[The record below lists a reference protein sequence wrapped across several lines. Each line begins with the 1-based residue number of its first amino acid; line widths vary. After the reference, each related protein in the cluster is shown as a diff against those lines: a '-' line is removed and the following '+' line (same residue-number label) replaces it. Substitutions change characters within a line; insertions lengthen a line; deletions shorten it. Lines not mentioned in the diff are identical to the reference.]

1 MAVKGLNGLKY
12 KKEKAFIEN
21 ITNTRTAKI
30 REETHYVVDM
40 YDNGKLK
47 ESRPIVGHSKRYA
60 EDCAT
65 NWVEGIIE

>member
-12 KKEKAFIEN
+12 KKEKEFIEN

-47 ESRPIVGHSKRYA
+47 ESRPIVGHSKHYA
-60 EDCAT
+60 DDCD
-65 NWVEGIIE
+65 NSWVEGKIK